1 MKRDEKIAIVR
12 LASDLITA
20 DTVIDVGEMDF
31 YASLRD
37 DFRLSRREETE
48 ARSISLAEAVATLSG
63 SAADLRS
70 DIIGRCRSL
79 ALSDGFCARSE
90 ALVLTAID
98 MTLGNSQPASAEVI
112 SVPSGSADIPS
123 SCVVF
128 IESGA
133 GSEIGETVGAN
144 YREISSELR
153 LGGFEFVYVPRV
165 IDQYRHSE
173 QSLIRRIVNFISPGL
188 TDEGCDAVIEK
199 LLNMSTAEFTKDIL
213 CNKLGLTTLRSSAPA
228 LILTIGTSYVND
240 TLYSNYLKINL
251 SGNVVEFVRRFI
263 DSFTSMLSSDY
274 LLVTNNKED
283 LRRFIYTGFH
293 KLLLDTHLMRRNVRS
308 RVFINPYKED
318 IYFPDI
324 DMHLDGLHR
333 REKALYTLLLAMSAH
348 GGVNFS
354 TPRSAKEMDA
364 YRRRMASLRK
374 AYAAIYGMFGGE
386 PDNAPDLDQPELR
399 RPMLS
404 LIKRCVARAGEKL
417 YNPDD
422 YQALKDADGNLAV
435 HLEPELVFVRDYAT
449 GRNIELAKSQHFDK
463 LIKEFQR

>member
-1 MKRDEKIAIVR
+1 MKRDEKIAIIR
-12 LASDLITA
+12 LTSDLINA

-31 YASLRD
+31 YATLRD

-48 ARSISLAEAVATLSG
+48 ARSMSLAGAVAILRE
-63 SAADLRS
+63 SADTVRR

-79 ALSDGFCARSE
+79 ALSDGFCARAE
-90 ALVLTAID
+90 ALLLTAID
-98 MTLGNSQPASAEVI
+98 LTLGSDAAGAAEVI
-112 SVPSGSADIPS
+112 SAPCGSSGIPP

-128 IESGA
+128 IESET
-133 GSEIGETVGAN
+133 GSPIGETIGAG
-144 YREISSELR
+144 YRGIASEFR

-165 IDQYRHSE
+165 VDQYRRSDPE
-173 QSLIRRIVNFISPGL
+173 LIRRIVSFISPGL
-188 TDEGCDAVIEK
+188 TDEGCDAAIDR

-228 LILTIGTSYVND
+228 LILTIGSSYVSD

-251 SGNVVEFVRRFI
+251 TGNVVDFVRRFI
-263 DSFTSMLSSDY
+263 DRFTSMLSSDY
-274 LLVTNNKED
+274 LLVANNKED

-308 RVFINPYKED
+308 RIFINPYKED

-333 REKALYTLLLAMSAH
+333 REKALYTLLLVMSGN

-354 TPRSAKEMDA
+354 APRSAKEMDT
-364 YRRRMASLRK
+364 YRKRMERIQK

-386 PDNAPDLDQPELR
+386 PESAPDLDQPELR

-404 LIKRCVARAGEKL
+404 LIKRRVAQAGEKL
-417 YNPDD
+417 YNPAD
-422 YQALKDADGNLAV
+422 YQALKDADGNLNV
-435 HLEPELVFVRDYAT
+435 HLEPELIFVRDYAT
-449 GRNIELAKSQHFDK
+449 GMNIELAKSLNFDK
-463 LIKEFQR
+463 LIKDIQR